1 MTEVAVENPS
11 KKKFNLKID
20 ASELEQIEEQNEPL
34 TGMASEHPTGT
45 FNFKMTPEKNQISD
59 VVSSHSH
66 ASHAS
71 SVKQEAL
78 HDRIEQIKRELMG
91 IQNTDPADDFVSPAK
106 NQDLM

>member
-45 FNFKMTPEKNQISD
+45 FNFKMTPEKN
-59 VVSSHSH
+59 
-66 ASHAS
+66 
-71 SVKQEAL
+71 
-78 HDRIEQIKRELMG
+78 
-91 IQNTDPADDFVSPAK
+91 
-106 NQDLM
+106 